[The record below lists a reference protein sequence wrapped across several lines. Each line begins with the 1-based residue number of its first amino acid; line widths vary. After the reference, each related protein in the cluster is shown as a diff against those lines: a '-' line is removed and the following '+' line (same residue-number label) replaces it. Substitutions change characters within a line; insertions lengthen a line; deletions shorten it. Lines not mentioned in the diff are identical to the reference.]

1 MERRCLSLQQI
12 DPMAVAFPHAR
23 TALHIRSWRK
33 VGRKEGSW
41 EDRYYL
47 SSLNS
52 DRKTPEQW
60 MSAVREHW
68 GGVEN
73 RNHWRKDAC
82 LLEDKTRSRNPN
94 IVCSLI
100 LLRSLVFHYYA
111 RTQGAHD
118 SLPAFIEANA
128 ANSKR
133 AFSLVL
139 GK

>member
-1 MERRCLSLQQI
+1 ME
-12 DPMAVAFPHAR
+12 VAFPHAR
-23 TALHIRSWRK
+23 TVLHIQSQRK
-33 VGRKEGSW
+33 VGGKEGSG

-47 SSLNS
+47 SSLES
-52 DRKTPEQW
+52 GRKNPKQW
-60 MSAVREHW
+60 TSAVREHW

-100 LLRSLVFHYYA
+100 LLRNIVFHYYA
-111 RTQGAHD
+111 QTDGNYT

-133 AFSLVL
+133 TFALVL

>member
-1 MERRCLSLQQI
+1 
-12 DPMAVAFPHAR
+12 MAVAFPYAR
-23 TALHIRSWRK
+23 TALHIQSWRK
-33 VGRKEGSW
+33 VDRKEGSW

-47 SSLNS
+47 SSLNAQS
-52 DRKTPEQW
+52 KIPAQW

-94 IVCSLI
+94 IVCSMI

-111 RTQGAHD
+111 QAEGAYA

-128 ANSKR
+128 ADSKR
-133 AFSLVL
+133 AFALVF

>member
-1 MERRCLSLQQI
+1 MG
-12 DPMAVAFPHAR
+12 VAYPYAR
-23 TALHIRSWRK
+23 TALHIQSWRK
-33 VGRKEGSW
+33 VGNKEGNW

-47 SSLNS
+47 SSQES
-52 DRKTPEQW
+52 DRKTPRQW
-60 MSAVREHW
+60 MQAVREHW

-100 LLRSLVFHYYA
+100 LLRNIVLHYYA
-111 RTQGAHD
+111 QTEGAYG
-118 SLPAFIEANA
+118 SLPAFIEAQA
-128 ANSKR
+128 ADSR
-133 AFSLVL
+133 RPFDLVV

>member
-1 MERRCLSLQQI
+1 MEVS
-12 DPMAVAFPHAR
+12 FPHAR
-23 TALHIRSWRK
+23 TLLHIRSWRK
-33 VGRKEGSW
+33 VGGKEGSW
-41 EDRYYL
+41 EERYYL
-47 SSLNS
+47 SSLES
-52 DRKTPEQW
+52 ERKTPEQW
-60 MSAVREHW
+60 AHSVREHW

-100 LLRSLVFHYYA
+100 MLRNVVFEYYA
-111 RTQGAHD
+111 QTDGAYP
-118 SLPAFIEANA
+118 SLPAFIEANT

-133 AFSLVL
+133 TFALVC

>member
-1 MERRCLSLQQI
+1 M
-12 DPMAVAFPHAR
+12 
-23 TALHIRSWRK
+23 
-33 VGRKEGSW
+33 GGKEGGW

-47 SSLNS
+47 SSLES
-52 DRKTPEQW
+52 HRKAPKQW
-60 MSAVREHW
+60 MSVVREHW

-100 LLRSLVFHYYA
+100 LLRNVIFHYYA
-111 RTQGAHD
+111 QTEDAHA
-118 SLPAFIEANA
+118 SLPAFIETNA
-128 ANSKR
+128 ADSKC

>member
-1 MERRCLSLQQI
+1 ME
-12 DPMAVAFPHAR
+12 VAFPHAR

-33 VGRKEGSW
+33 VGDKEGNW

-47 SSLNS
+47 SSLES
-52 DRKTPEQW
+52 HHKAPKQW

-100 LLRSLVFHYYA
+100 LLRNVVFHYYA
-111 RTQGAHD
+111 QTDGAHA
-118 SLPAFIEANA
+118 SLPAFIETNA
-128 ANSKR
+128 ADSKR
-133 AFSLVL
+133 AFALVFA
-139 GK
+139 K

>member
-1 MERRCLSLQQI
+1 
-12 DPMAVAFPHAR
+12 MAVAFPHAR
-23 TALHIRSWRK
+23 AALHIQSWRK
-33 VGRKEGSW
+33 VGDREGSW

-47 SSLNS
+47 SSLEPGI
-52 DRKTPEQW
+52 KTPAGW
-60 MSAVREHW
+60 INSMRAHW

-100 LLRSLVFHYYA
+100 LLRSVVFHYYA
-111 RTQGAHD
+111 QTEDAYA

-128 ANSKR
+128 ADSKR
-133 AFSLVL
+133 IFTLVF